1 MSCSVSEIDLFL
13 ASSTCGSSCTS
24 FFSAFVVFL
33 VGLAAAVLGLG
44 AGAGGGGGGFIFSS
58 GFSFS
63 VSLLFVAAAVV
74 VVAFPFLPLFGAAFF
89 TSSGLAS
96 SVVAFLPRPTF
107 LAGSTGLLSSIGF
120 ISVGAV

>member
-13 ASSTCGSSCTS
+13 TSSTCGSSCTS
-24 FFSAFVVFL
+24 FFSALVVFL
-33 VGLAAAVLGLG
+33 VGLAAAALGLG

-63 VSLLFVAAAVV
+63 VSLL
-74 VVAFPFLPLFGAAFF
+74 VVAFPFLPLAGAAFF